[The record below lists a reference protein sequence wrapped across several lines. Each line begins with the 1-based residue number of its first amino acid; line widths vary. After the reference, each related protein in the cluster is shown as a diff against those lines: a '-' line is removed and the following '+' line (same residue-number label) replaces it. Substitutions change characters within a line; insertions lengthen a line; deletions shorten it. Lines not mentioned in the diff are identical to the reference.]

1 MSAQEPNLPLTPPPP
16 PPPPAAPPP
25 PPPPED
31 AGSQALAEALR
42 SSFFIVKI
50 IMVVLVLLF
59 LGSGFFKVDP
69 QYKAIVLRLG
79 KPVGEGEKALLGPGL
94 HWAFPRPIDQVEFIP
109 FTSLQMADSSV
120 GWYQSPD
127 DRARGVPP
135 NPGGRALNP
144 ATTTYALTADSNII
158 HVVATARYRITD
170 PISFHFDF
178 AAGPQFI
185 TNDLNNALLYTCSQM
200 PIDDILT
207 SNRTGFRE
215 RVQDRVRD
223 LIDSQHL
230 GVTVDQVDIDASPP
244 LYLAPKFNELD
255 QAMQK
260 QGRVRNQAQSY
271 ANTTLAGAEGEA
283 ATRDYAADAIRKRTV
298 DMVAAQADTFQKLR
312 GQFEQ
317 NPAFFERIRQ
327 MTLLETIYTNVQDKI
342 TMPPNSRELRIE
354 LSREPEPPSTNSYI
368 TTP

>member
-1 MSAQEPNLPLTPPPP
+1 MSPQEPIL
-16 PPPPAAPPP
+16 PPAPASVPPPPP

-31 AGSQALAEALR
+31 PGSQALAEALR
-42 SSFFIVKI
+42 SSFVIVKI

-69 QYKAIVLRLG
+69 QYKAIVSRLG

-109 FTSLQMADSSV
+109 FTSLQTADSSV
-120 GWYQSPD
+120 GWYQTPEE
-127 DRARGVPP
+127 RTRGVVPSA
-135 NPGGRALNP
+135 GGRSLNP
-144 ATTTYALTADSNII
+144 ATTSYALTADSNII
-158 HVVATARYRITD
+158 QVVATARYRITD

-178 AAGPQFI
+178 TNGAVFI
-185 TNDLNNALLYTCSQM
+185 TNDLNNALLVACSQM

-223 LIDSQHL
+223 LVDSQHL
-230 GVTVDQVDIDASPP
+230 GVTVDQVDVDASPP

-260 QGRVRNQAQSY
+260 QGKVRDQAQSY

-283 ATRDYAADAIRKRTV
+283 ATRVYAADAIRKRTV

-327 MTLLETIYTNVQDKI
+327 MTLLETIYTNAQDKI
-342 TMPPNSRELRIE
+342 TMPPNSRELRLE
-354 LSREPEPPSTNSYI
+354 LSREPQPPNTNSYVG
-368 TTP
+368 TP